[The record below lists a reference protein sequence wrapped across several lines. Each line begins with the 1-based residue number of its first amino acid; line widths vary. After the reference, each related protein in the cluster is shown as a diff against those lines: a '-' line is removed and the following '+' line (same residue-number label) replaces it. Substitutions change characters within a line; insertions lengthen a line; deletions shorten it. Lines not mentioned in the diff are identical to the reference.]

1 MGLQTHD
8 GRDVR
13 IQQAGRSYADVVQLS
28 GPAVREC
35 RPRQDAL
42 TDEPYTMHQVSQLD
56 HSLSTPTLL
65 YTLTTFNKVTLLQQT
80 MEIHCK
86 ELVRWTNVIRD
97 MSSLCIFPLV
107 STFSNSFSTF

>member
-56 HSLSTPTLL
+56 HSLSTYTHFIVHFDYIQQSHFVPT
-65 YTLTTFNKVTLLQQT
+65 N
-80 MEIHCK
+80 
-86 ELVRWTNVIRD
+86 NGN
-97 MSSLCIFPLV
+97 PL
-107 STFSNSFSTF
+107 